1 VDRLKRVS
9 QIYRASSVQSKHTAG
24 RTLVQPERVGWI
36 IFVFDLKKS
45 LVFPGAIRGFDSLG
59 TFIYFLTKVVH
70 LDAT

>member
-1 VDRLKRVS
+1 
-9 QIYRASSVQSKHTAG
+9 
-24 RTLVQPERVGWI
+24 LVQPERVGWI